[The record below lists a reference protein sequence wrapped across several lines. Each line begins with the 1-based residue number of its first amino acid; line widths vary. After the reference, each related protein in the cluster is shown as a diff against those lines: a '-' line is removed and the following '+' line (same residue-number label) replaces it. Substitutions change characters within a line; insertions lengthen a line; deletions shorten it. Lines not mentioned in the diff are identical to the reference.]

1 MPVTDVSKDTD
12 ALTLTITAGFD
23 APAERIWL
31 LWSDPRQLERWWGPP
46 TFPATFVEHEFAPG
60 GTISYYMTGP
70 DGEEHHGWWRIE
82 EIDPPHRLRFE
93 DGFANAEGKPSDSM
107 PTTTST
113 VTLTEDAGST
123 TMVIESRFAS
133 REAMDQMVAMGME
146 EGMSQAVGQI
156 DDMLAAA
163 TS

>member
-1 MPVTDVSKDTD
+1 
-12 ALTLTITAGFD
+12 
-23 APAERIWL
+23 
-31 LWSDPRQLERWWGPP
+31 
-46 TFPATFVEHEFAPG
+46 
-60 GTISYYMTGP
+60 MTGP

-82 EIDPPHRLRFE
+82 EIDPPHRLLFE

-156 DDMLAAA
+156 DDLLAAA